1 MIKYLYK
8 LSTGETLRDYCK
20 TYKLSYSTVY
30 GYISKGFSVDEAVE
44 CAKKVKNTRMKYPN
58 CYTYRNQSVHEYF
71 KNDKNAYTTVIKYM
85 RENNLT
91 GEDAVKLYEYN
102 KNNRKPRNTRKV
114 MITDTGE
121 IFNTIK
127 ECAEKLNVLP
137 VRLSV
142 NLKNGWKTKGL
153 KVVYYKDCK

>member
-44 CAKKVKNTRMKYPN
+44 CAKKVKNTRIKYPN

-114 MITDTGE
+114 IITDTGE

-127 ECAEKLNVLP
+127 ECAEKLNVSP

-153 KVVYYKDCK
+153 KVIYYKNCE